1 MQGHIKIGRVF
12 GIQLGL
18 HFSWLLIALLVTL
31 SLAGHFSAVNPNWRT
46 GVTWMTALVTGILF
60 FISIIIHELA
70 HALVARMRGVPV
82 SSITLF
88 ALGGVALIERE
99 ADDATTE
106 FLVAIA
112 GPLMSIFISIVCL
125 LSAAALG
132 WSPETEFM
140 RQNAP
145 AVAALVWLGYTN
157 IALAVFN
164 MIPGFP
170 LDGGR
175 VLRAVIWWITGDMS
189 RSTRIAAR
197 IGQLVA
203 VIFIVWGVFQ
213 FLNGAGSGGLWLALI
228 GWFLLTAASGSY
240 AQVAITQ
247 TLRGLRTEDVMR
259 RDCETVDGR
268 MNLHEFIEE
277 NLMKMGKR
285 CYFVLIDNRFVGLIT
300 LHEVKQI
307 PRLEWTVKTVG
318 DAMLRVDDL
327 ETVAPQTPVSEAL
340 DKMVRA
346 DVNQLPVV
354 SNNRL
359 AGVISRNNI
368 LEILKARTELA
379 V

>member
-145 AVAALVWLGYTN
+145 AVSALVWLGYTN